1 MPRAI
6 KAIKL
11 QHDLSVLFDQDSH
24 DHFLAHFEA
33 QPNSEADF
41 QRLKDLRDETV
52 SSKWLWTVDPRSRF
66 TVASDTFIA
75 ATRLRLGASFTC
87 QPIRCRLCNRT
98 LDINGSQALCCAR
111 GEGTRGHNDIR
122 DEVYQIMEMADTTAE
137 REVLGLLDTAPG
149 LRPADI
155 LTTAVV
161 PSLSLALDIGVAAPH
176 ALHAGNDCC
185 ETMRLRKVRHYRDH
199 LEDFH
204 LQGIIYTPLVWSCW
218 GREHEETT
226 KVLRQIARAAARRR
240 GD

>member
-11 QHDLSVLFDQDSH
+11 QHDLSVLFDQDGH
-24 DHFLAHFEA
+24 DHLLAHFDA

-52 SSKWLWTVDPRSRF
+52 SSKWLWTVDPRFCLTLDSE
-66 TVASDTFIA
+66 TFIA
-75 ATRLRLGASFTC
+75 ATWLRLGASFAC

-98 LDINGSQALCCAR
+98 LDINGSHALCCAP

-122 DEVYQIMEMADTTAE
+122 DEVFQITKMVHTTAE

-161 PSLSLALDIGVAAPH
+161 PSFS
-176 ALHAGNDCC
+176 
-185 ETMRLRKVRHYRDH
+185 
-199 LEDFH
+199 
-204 LQGIIYTPLVWSCW
+204 
-218 GREHEETT
+218 
-226 KVLRQIARAAARRR
+226 
-240 GD
+240 